1 MSGMLRVGVIGVGSF
16 GRAHVRIYSELHKEE
31 RVELVGVHDINE
43 ELAKAVANLHGTRAL
58 PLEELLSSVDAVS
71 VVVPTSK
78 HADVAVPILERG
90 ISALVEKPI
99 ADSVPRAREII
110 EAAKR
115 GNSVLMV
122 GHILRFHPVILQLR
136 KILGKLGRL
145 VSLGAERIGPFSER
159 IRDVSV
165 VLDLGVHDI
174 DIFNMFYGGA
184 PRSVRASGG
193 SYMHP
198 YGKMDAI
205 TALFDYGSGRGAV
218 LNTNWLAYRKVRRLR
233 LTGIHGHA
241 DADYI
246 HNRIEVF
253 LPESEMQLV
262 AGGKEPLR
270 AEIEAFVEAVE
281 VRSRPPVTGEEGLEA
296 LAAALA
302 AEMSAS
308 EGREVQLG
316 EVLQD

>member
-1 MSGMLRVGVIGVGSF
+1 MGSF
-16 GRAHVRIYSELHKEE
+16 GRAHVRIYSELQEE
-31 RVELVGVHDINE
+31 GKVELVGIHDINE
-43 ELAKAVANLHGTRAL
+43 ELARAVANLHGTEAMG
-58 PLEELLSSVDAVS
+58 LEELLGEVEAVS
-71 VVVPTSK
+71 IVVPTSK
-78 HADVAVPILERG
+78 HAEVSVPILERG

-99 ADSVPRAREII
+99 ADSVSGAREII
-110 EAAKR
+110 EAAGR

-122 GHILRFHPVILQLR
+122 GHIMRFHSVILQLR
-136 KILGKLGRL
+136 RILHKLGHL

-159 IRDVSV
+159 LRDVSV

-174 DIFNMFYGGA
+174 DIFNMFYGGP

-198 YGKMDAI
+198 RGKMDAV
-205 TALFDYGSGRGAV
+205 TALFDYGRGRGAV

-281 VRSRPPVTGEEGLEA
+281 GRSKPPVTGEDGLMA

-302 AEMSAS
+302 AEVSAA
-308 EGREVQLG
+308 EGREVELG
-316 EVLQD
+316 EVLEE

>member
-1 MSGMLRVGVIGVGSF
+1 LSGMLRVGVIGVGSF
-16 GRAHVRIYSELHKEE
+16 GRAHVRIYSELHKEG
-31 RVELVGVHDINE
+31 RVELVGVHDINQ
-43 ELAKAVANLHGTRAL
+43 ELAKAVANLHGTKAL

-110 EAAKR
+110 EAARR
-115 GNSVLMV
+115 GNS
-122 GHILRFHPVILQLR
+122 QLR

-174 DIFNMFYGGA
+174 DIFNMFYGEA

-270 AEIEAFVEAVE
+270 AEIEAFVGAVE
-281 VRSRPPVTGEEGLEA
+281 ARSRPPVTGEEGLEA

-302 AEMSAS
+302 AEVSAS